1 MQTAIDMN
9 SDVGESYGAF
19 SFGADDEIISCLS
32 SANVACGF
40 HAGDPVHMERTV
52 KLAKSHGVSV
62 GVHWGLPDVTG
73 FGRRRMAISAEEA
86 RCMTIYQ
93 IGALQAVALAQG
105 TVLDHLVPHGALY
118 SMLAED
124 EAIAGAMVDAI
135 LMTDPSLV
143 LYWPTPL
150 QKDHCFYRIAGEN
163 GIPIAHEICVD
174 MEYRADGGLVL
185 GRTVEAHEPEAVA
198 DRVQRFVEDGKL
210 ATVDG
215 TDIEFEAQALLL
227 HGDGPNA
234 GALARAIRQRMDKIG
249 VSLRPAAQL
258 VARA

>member
-19 SFGADDEIISCLS
+19 SFGADAEIMGCLS

-52 KLAKSHGVSV
+52 KLAKGHGVTV

-73 FGRRRMAISAEEA
+73 FGRRRMDISAEEA
-86 RCMTIYQ
+86 RCLTVYQ
-93 IGALQAVALAQG
+93 IGALQAVARAQG
-105 TVLDHLVPHGALY
+105 AVLDHLVPHGALY
-118 SMLAED
+118 SMLSAD
-124 EAIAGAMVDAI
+124 DTVAGAMVDAI
-135 LMTDPSLV
+135 LMTDPGLV

-150 QKDHCFYRIAGEN
+150 QDHRFYKIASDQ
-163 GIPIAHEICVD
+163 GIAIAHEVCVD
-174 MEYRADGGLVL
+174 MDYRADGSLVL
-185 GRTVEAHEPEAVA
+185 GRTVETHDPAEVA

-215 TDIEFEAQALLL
+215 SDIEFEAQALLL

-234 GALARAIRQRMDKIG
+234 GALARAIKDRLTSIG
-249 VSLRPAAQL
+249 VALRPAAEL
-258 VARA
+258 VRRS

>member
-1 MQTAIDMN
+1 MQNAIDMN

-19 SFGADDEIISCLS
+19 SFGADAEIMSCLS

-52 KLAKSHGVSV
+52 KLAKDHGVSV

-73 FGRRRMAISAEEA
+73 FGRRRMAISPEEA
-86 RCMTIYQ
+86 RCLTVYQ
-93 IGALQAVALAQG
+93 IGALRAVAEGQG
-105 TVLDHLVPHGALY
+105 AVLDHLVPHGALY

-124 EAIAGAMVDAI
+124 ESIAGAMVDAI
-135 LMTDPSLV
+135 LMTDPTLV

-150 QKDHCFYRIAGEN
+150 QDHCFYRIAAEN
-163 GIPIAHEICVD
+163 GIPIAQEICVD

-185 GRTVEAHEPEAVA
+185 GRTVAAHDPAEVA

-210 ATVDG
+210 ASVDG
-215 TDIEFEAQALLL
+215 ADLEFEAHALLL

-234 GALARAIRQRMDKIG
+234 GPLAQAIRDRLSALG
-249 VSLRPAAQL
+249 VALKPAAQL
-258 VARA
+258 VARV